1 MYKYI
6 NIHNMQRSGVLVS
19 SPEIV
24 KIVCKT
30 ITIGM
35 YDYKKIVKVP
45 INNDL

>member
-6 NIHNMQRSGVLVS
+6 NIHNMQISGVS

-24 KIVCKT
+24 TIVCKT

-35 YDYKKIVKVP
+35 YDYKKMVKVP